1 MRESPPESFSLVSD
15 VLMVVE
21 EVLEALLSVLDGAE
35 EEERDEAEVLPKGEA
50 DPPLEDSEE
59 AAPKIEVLFV
69 ELPLKT
75 EDEVVGTLEVAKEKL
90 VADDALMEEVAG
102 AAEKPLNEEPP
113 TLFAGFPS
121 PDAPGTAGDPP
132 KIEVPG
138 EGFTWLSK
146 PDADTG
152 ELDVPLDPP
161 KVPILEIKS
170 LAGDALLSLLGVA
183 GELVFDLANALNGEL
198 LAVSPLL
205 AKMEES
211 GVEDFDDISSL
222 LMISTIS
229 GVADFAFS
237 SFGAPKLSDV
247 EEAVPPNPPIELL
260 IGVIEKPE
268 VGIPKPR
275 EAVLDPKAGGAKF
288 VKAGFAW
295 LPFDSGFSGFGSAG
309 DIGSYV
315 GGFEGVTKVLV
326 ETWVERSTIALKFCL
341 IKPEGWMEASWN
353 SPST

>member
-1 MRESPPESFSLVSD
+1 MVVVVRGSPPESFSLVSD

-59 AAPKIEVLFV
+59 AAPKIEVPFV

-90 VADDALMEEVAG
+90 VADDALMEEEGG
-102 AAEKPLNEEPP
+102 AAS
-113 TLFAGFPS
+113 FPS

-326 ETWVERSTIALKFCL
+326 ETWVERSTIVLKFCL